1 MYELVCLLLVQCG
14 QKKHMTALLKKAHFK
29 TVNLVVQ
36 LTEQPKSM
44 LAIKKIVN
52 VAESGF

>member
-1 MYELVCLLLVQCG
+1 
-14 QKKHMTALLKKAHFK
+14 MTALLKKAHFK